1 MYSLHSF
8 VTFVVCVNLQL
19 AISVI
24 EEAKW
29 WLFALQSKVDQNL
42 LVTRLLLFRNNVPI
56 YQYFYRVTQKM
67 SHKDFKLQ
75 SVPKVR
81 FYFSTSLL
89 E

>member
-1 MYSLHSF
+1 MYSLQSF

-42 LVTRLLLFRNNVPI
+42 LVTGILLFRNKVPISTLFLQGDPKNVP
-56 YQYFYRVTQKM
+56 
-67 SHKDFKLQ
+67 
-75 SVPKVR
+75 
-81 FYFSTSLL
+81 
-89 E
+89 